1 MKSWLDAIPFSLLD
15 DLLRFCNVIVIVI
28 VLVWLTFM
36 SLYPI
41 VDYKSDK
48 KVNQTMTMTLQKT
61 NKTLPSELRKLV
73 CRNFS
78 REIELLHK
86 AIATF

>member
-1 MKSWLDAIPFSLLD
+1 MKSGLDAMPLFFLD
-15 DLLRFCNVIVIVI
+15 DLLRFCNVIVI